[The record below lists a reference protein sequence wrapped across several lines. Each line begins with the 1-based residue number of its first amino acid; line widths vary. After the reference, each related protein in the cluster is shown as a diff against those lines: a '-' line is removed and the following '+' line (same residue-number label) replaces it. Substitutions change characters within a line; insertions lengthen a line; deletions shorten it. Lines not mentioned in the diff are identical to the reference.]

1 MRRTEWA
8 RLHRALRVAVIPAV
22 LVVAACGSQNEAT
35 DQDGSADNGSPSEG
49 GPRTSDDAGSAH
61 DTGTGDRTIEDS
73 AVDAASLPDA
83 AKSGDDGGPNGDARP
98 PGDAALNGEAGQSGD
113 AGANAD
119 AAPNRDAGPSGDSGS
134 ARDAGGSDG
143 GSTGEAAA
151 TFHGLNWADA
161 RDNFVNGLLQLS
173 GLDTS
178 SDTYSTV
185 QAKATQ
191 ILAQFRTKIGANAI
205 RIPINEPTVSGAW
218 WNAYKAVID
227 TATASGMKVIVAYWA
242 YHNGKP
248 DDETAF
254 KNMWQTVVS
263 EYMANDL
270 VYFDIH
276 NEPYGFG
283 SSWNNEAAMWLGYF
297 PSLPKGRIVVGGTG
311 YDDNVTSVGAD
322 TRFAG
327 CLLEL
332 HLYGFQ
338 HKSWTTRTQWIDAL
352 NSDLGSYGARTIVGE
367 WGDVMNDGSNY
378 DVDAGDGSNQLSY
391 VTTMSD
397 FLHGAGMGSCYWPGL
412 RDGDSYSM
420 TTLATAGTTLTLS
433 IVNTSGLDRLHWA
446 WNLP

>member
-8 RLHRALRVAVIPAV
+8 PFHRALRMAVIPTA
-22 LVVAACGSQNEAT
+22 LVTAACGSQNEAT
-35 DQDGSADNGSPSEG
+35 EQDGSAGEIGSPNEG
-49 GPRTSDDAGSAH
+49 GGQPSIDTGLAQDTGTSDGAMEDLGVDAGSLL
-61 DTGTGDRTIEDS
+61 
-73 AVDAASLPDA
+73 DAANPSTDSGSNADA
-83 AKSGDDGGPNGDARP
+83 RPSGDATPNGDA
-98 PGDAALNGEAGQSGD
+98 AGS
-113 AGANAD
+113 AD
-119 AAPNRDAGPSGDSGS
+119 AAPNHDAGPSGDSGS
-134 ARDAGGSDG
+134 IKDAGASDVATTG
-143 GSTGEAAA
+143 GGAA

-191 ILAQFRTKIGANAI
+191 ILAQFQTKIGANAI

-218 WNAYKAVID
+218 WNAYKAVVD

-242 YHNGKP
+242 WHNGKP

-263 EYMANDL
+263 DYMNNDL

-276 NEPYGFG
+276 NEPFGFG
-283 SSWNNEAAMWLGYF
+283 SSWNNEAATWLGYF
-297 PSLPKGRIVVGGTG
+297 PSLPKGRIIVAGTG

-338 HKSWTTRTQWIDAL
+338 HKTWTTRTQWVDAL
-352 NSDLGSYGARTIVGE
+352 NSDLGNYGARTIVGE

-378 DVDAGDGSNQLSY
+378 DVDASDGNNQLSY

-397 FLHGAGMGSCYWPGL
+397 YLHGAGMGSCYWPGL
-412 RDGDSYSM
+412 RNGDSYSL
-420 TTLATAGTTLTLS
+420 TTLATTGTTLTLS
-433 IVNTSGLDRLHWA
+433 IVNTTGLDRLHWA
-446 WNLP
+446 WNVP